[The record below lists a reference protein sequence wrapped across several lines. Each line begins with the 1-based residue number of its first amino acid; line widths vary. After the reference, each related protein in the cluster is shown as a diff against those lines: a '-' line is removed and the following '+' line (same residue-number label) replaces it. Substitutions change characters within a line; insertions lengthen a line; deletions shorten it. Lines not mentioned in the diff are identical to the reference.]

1 MALRLTRA
9 VAADQPI
16 TYDMIERPSD
26 SFLWSLRAEQDA
38 VFAEAVRA

>member
-1 MALRLTRA
+1 MTDGVRLTRA

-16 TYDMIERPSD
+16 TYDMIERRTD

-38 VFAEAVRA
+38 AFAGR